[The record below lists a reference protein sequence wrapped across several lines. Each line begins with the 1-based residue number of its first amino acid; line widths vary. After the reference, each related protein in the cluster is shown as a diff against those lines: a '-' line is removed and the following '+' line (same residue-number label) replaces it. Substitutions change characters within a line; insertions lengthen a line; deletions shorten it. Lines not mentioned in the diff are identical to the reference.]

1 MISRKAR
8 TDNGKV
14 SIDLESDASSNP
26 DFPRKAVF
34 LLMIIFAHTSR
45 RFRAQSTHG
54 RTDGRTYVQL
64 VLTKWLLV
72 RCSVGFKGRVMRKKA
87 CL

>member
-54 RTDGRTYVQL
+54 RTNVQL
-64 VLTKWLLV
+64 VLTKWLLVVV